1 MREDTEVEVLD
12 KMFGN
17 EVFERENDLS
27 DAEKEILAKKL
38 AFNEYVVNKDYDN
51 ATVLIEV
58 MNDFGYIGIC
68 LLIMIENLF
77 PPIPSELILT
87 FGGFMTFLTSLI
99 LAEEIIE
106 YLNEESK
113 KKIYALDKNA

>member
-27 DAEKEILAKKL
+27 DAEKEILAKQL

-58 MNDFGYIGIC
+58 MNDF
-68 LLIMIENLF
+68 E
-77 PPIPSELILT
+77 
-87 FGGFMTFLTSLI
+87 
-99 LAEEIIE
+99 
-106 YLNEESK
+106 
-113 KKIYALDKNA
+113 